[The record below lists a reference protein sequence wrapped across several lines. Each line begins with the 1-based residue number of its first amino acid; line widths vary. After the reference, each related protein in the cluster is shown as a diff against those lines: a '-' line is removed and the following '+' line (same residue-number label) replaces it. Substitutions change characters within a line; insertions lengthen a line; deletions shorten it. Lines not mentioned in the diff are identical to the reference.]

1 MGAGAGERH
10 APSAGDAGPRAP
22 GTQGV
27 CGVVR
32 GQACA
37 LPMRLNDP
45 RMPRLRVPA
54 FALPPT
60 GRLRFLGALPDL
72 VALGLHRPALEAF
85 VAGATAVDE
94 PPVDRAYL
102 LKMLDEEI
110 ARPFG
115 HPLRPVVEL
124 VLNAADAS
132 REGGLAVDVHAG
144 DGFVEVVDEGE
155 GMDLRAILARLL
167 LPFATDRIP
176 GVHLGRFGVGFFS
189 VLGFGAAHPPSFG
202 LEVET
207 GDGRVGYRFE
217 AHAEAKDAGS
227 FRVALHETA
236 PRRGTRVRV
245 ASALIDSGSVRA
257 YLEDALHFFPPER
270 AVVRIDGVPLNDG
283 RLVSG
288 GRLFEEEA
296 GPGLTA
302 RFHLGGRGMT
312 PGITAAIYHAGVKVR
327 ACYAVAELAL
337 VDFPSAVEITEGRDA
352 LKPGP
357 AFTAVAAAF
366 HRRLALL
373 GEEPE
378 TRPETRLRI
387 AELAAQISALM
398 LESAAFREVAPELC
412 RALLGEGRH
421 LVGADRVE
429 AVLGFL
435 GPSAEA
441 RLFVPESF
449 WAAREWHGL
458 VSGERELL
466 FDELVI
472 DPPEALAVLARR
484 RPELG
489 GLAFLAERTRS
500 AESVSVSLS
509 RGRRRAAGPMPCLGT
524 QHAVL
529 VRADAPAVMAPAGW
543 LDRYALTTSFER
555 ALGMREAEV
564 ERALIVTAPITRPPL
579 DGPGMTWGA
588 PLGVVPGAP
597 RSSSAGDLARSPSSE
612 KGQR

>member
-1 MGAGAGERH
+1 VAGE
-10 APSAGDAGPRAP
+10 
-22 GTQGV
+22 
-27 CGVVR
+27 
-32 GQACA
+32 
-37 LPMRLNDP
+37 
-45 RMPRLRVPA
+45 PA
-54 FALPPT
+54 A
-60 GRLRFLGALPDL
+60 AD
-72 VALGLHRPALEAF
+72 
-85 VAGATAVDE
+85 

-124 VLNAADAS
+124 VLNAADAC
-132 REGGLAVDVHAG
+132 RRGGLAVDVHAE
-144 DGFVEVVDEGE
+144 DGCVEVVDAGE

-189 VLGFGAAHPPSFG
+189 VLGFGAAHPASFA

-207 GDGRVGYRFE
+207 GDGGVGFLFE
-217 AHAEAKDAGS
+217 ARAGGKDAGA
-227 FRVALHETA
+227 FRVALHEIA
-236 PRRGTRVRV
+236 PRTGTRVRV
-245 ASALIDSGSVRA
+245 TSALIDAGSVRA
-257 YLEDALHFFPPER
+257 YLEDALHFLPPQR

-288 GRLFEEEA
+288 GRHFEEDA
-296 GPGLTA
+296 GAGLSA
-302 RFHLGGRGMT
+302 RFHLGGRGLT
-312 PGITAAIYHAGVKVR
+312 PGITAALYHAGVKVR

-337 VDFPSAVEITEGRDA
+337 VDFPAAVELTEGRDA

-357 AFTAVAAAF
+357 AFAAVAAAF
-366 HRRLALL
+366 HRRLARL

-378 TRPETRLRI
+378 TPPEARLRI

-398 LESAAFREVAPELC
+398 LESAAFREVAPELA

-421 LVGADRVE
+421 LVSADRLE
-429 AVLGFL
+429 ALLGFL
-435 GPSAEA
+435 GPGAEA

-458 VSGERELL
+458 VAGERELL
-466 FDELVI
+466 EGELII
-472 DPPEALAVLARR
+472 DPPEPLSLLTRR

-489 GLAFLAERTRS
+489 GLAHLEGHTRN
-500 AESVSVSLS
+500 ADTVSVALA
-509 RGRRRAAGPMPCLGT
+509 RGRHRPAGPLPCLGT

-529 VRADAPAVMAPAGW
+529 VRADARAVIAPTGW
-543 LDRYALTTSFER
+543 IERYALITSFER

-564 ERALIVTAPITRPPL
+564 ERELIVTAPITRPAN
-579 DGPGMTWGA
+579 GG
-588 PLGVVPGAP
+588 
-597 RSSSAGDLARSPSSE
+597 
-612 KGQR
+612 